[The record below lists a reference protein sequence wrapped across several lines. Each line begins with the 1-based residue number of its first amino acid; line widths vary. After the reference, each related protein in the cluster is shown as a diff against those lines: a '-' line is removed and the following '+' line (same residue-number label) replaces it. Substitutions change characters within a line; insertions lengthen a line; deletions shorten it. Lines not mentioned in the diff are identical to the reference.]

1 MNIKCDE
8 TSPQL
13 TEEFSAQLTEEFS
26 AQLPIWKLLA
36 FTVAG
41 FLTIMTETMPAG
53 LLPQISQGL
62 YISEAYAGQLIAVYA
77 LGSVLAAI
85 PLISL
90 TRSWNRRPLLLSAMA
105 GLLLFNAITALSN
118 DYILTLIARFIAG
131 MAAGVIWGL
140 LAGYVRRMV
149 SVSHQ
154 GRALAIAGV
163 GQPIALAIGVPLG
176 VWLGTLF
183 EWRGVFWIMSL
194 LALILFIWIR
204 FSIPDFAGQSAQK
217 RLPILKV
224 LLMPGI
230 RAILFVVFLWMLAHN
245 ILYTYISPFLA
256 STGQAYKVE
265 TILFMFGISSIVGI
279 LLTGMFIDRSLRKIT
294 LISLFI
300 FAIAT
305 VLLAVY
311 SSSSFVVVTS
321 IVLWGVTFGGAPT
334 LLQTALANTA
344 GHEADLAQSMLV
356 TVFNLAIAF
365 GGMVGG
371 GLLESFGAASF
382 PWFMLIF
389 ALIALSIVYLAH
401 KHGFIS
407 S

>member
-8 TSPQL
+8 TTHQL
-13 TEEFSAQLTEEFS
+13 TDEFSA
-26 AQLPIWKLLA
+26 LPIWKLLA

-62 YISEAYAGQLIAVYA
+62 HISEAYAGQLIAVYA

-149 SVSHQ
+149 SPSYQ

-176 VWLGTLF
+176 AWLGTLF

-194 LALILFIWIR
+194 LALILLIWIR
-204 FSIPDFAGQSAQK
+204 FSIPNFAGQSAQK

-224 LLMPGI
+224 LFIPGI
-230 RAILFVVFLWMLAHN
+230 RAILLVVFLWILAHS

-256 STGQAYKVE
+256 STGQTYKVE
-265 TILFMFGISSIVGI
+265 TVLFIFGISSIVGI

-294 LISLFI
+294 LLSLFI

-305 VLLAVY
+305 AVLGVY
-311 SSSSFVVVTS
+311 SSSSFVVLTGVM
-321 IVLWGVTFGGAPT
+321 LWGITFGGAPT

-344 GHEADLAQSMLV
+344 GHEADVAQSMLV

-365 GGMVGG
+365 GGMIGG

-382 PWFMLIF
+382 PWFMLVF
-389 ALIALSIVYLAH
+389 AFIALCTVYHAR
-401 KHGFIS
+401 KDGFTS

>member
-8 TSPQL
+8 TAHQL
-13 TEEFSAQLTEEFS
+13 TDEFSS
-26 AQLPIWKLLA
+26 QLPIWKLLA

-62 YISEAYAGQLIAVYA
+62 NISEAYAGQLITVYA

-85 PLISL
+85 PIISF
-90 TRSWNRRPLLLSAMA
+90 TRSWNRRPLLLSAIA
-105 GLLLFNAITALSN
+105 GLLLFNVITALSN
-118 DYILTLIARFIAG
+118 HYILTLAARFIAG

-149 SVSHQ
+149 PTSYQ

-176 VWLGTLF
+176 AWLGTLF

-194 LALILFIWIR
+194 LALILFVWIR

-217 RLPILKV
+217 RLPILRV
-224 LLMPGI
+224 LLIPGI
-230 RAILFVVFLWMLAHN
+230 RAVLVVVFLWILSHS

-256 STGQAYKVE
+256 STGHAYKVE
-265 TILFMFGISSIVGI
+265 TILFLFGISSIIGI
-279 LLTGMFIDRSLRKIT
+279 VITGMFIDRSLRKIT
-294 LISLFI
+294 LLSLFI

-305 VLLAVY
+305 ALLGVY
-311 SSSSFVVVTS
+311 SSSNFVVLTGV
-321 IVLWGVTFGGAPT
+321 VLWGVTFGGAPT

-344 GHEADLAQSMLV
+344 GNEADVAQSMLV
-356 TVFNLAIAF
+356 TIFNLAIAF
-365 GGMVGG
+365 GGMIGG

-382 PWFMLIF
+382 PWFMLAF
-389 ALIALSIVYLAH
+389 ALIALSTVYHAR
-401 KHGFIS
+401 KHGFIYS
-407 S
+407 

>member
-13 TEEFSAQLTEEFS
+13 TEEFST
-26 AQLPIWKLLA
+26 QLPIWKLLA

-149 SVSHQ
+149 SVSYQ

-176 VWLGTLF
+176 AWLGILF

-194 LALILFIWIR
+194 LALILLIWIR

-311 SSSSFVVVTS
+311 SSSSFVVLTS
-321 IVLWGVTFGGAPT
+321 VVLWGVTFGGAPT

>member
-8 TSPQL
+8 TSPRL
-13 TEEFSAQLTEEFS
+13 TDEFS

-62 YISEAYAGQLIAVYA
+62 HISEAYAGQLIAVYA

-176 VWLGTLF
+176 AWLGTLF

-256 STGQAYKVE
+256 STGQVYKVE

-311 SSSSFVVVTS
+311 SSSSFVVVIS

-382 PWFMLIF
+382 PWFMLVF

>member
-1 MNIKCDE
+1 MNTKSNE
-8 TSPQL
+8 TSHQV
-13 TEEFSAQLTEEFS
+13 TDEFST
-26 AQLPIWKLLA
+26 QLPIWKLLA
-36 FTVAG
+36 FTVVG

-62 YISEAYAGQLIAVYA
+62 HISEAYAGQLIAVYA

-90 TRSWNRRPLLLSAMA
+90 TRSWNRRPLLLSAIT

-149 SVSHQ
+149 SASYQ

-163 GQPIALAIGVPLG
+163 GQPIALSIGVPLG
-176 VWLGTLF
+176 AWLGTLF

-194 LALILFIWIR
+194 LALILFVWIR
-204 FSIPDFAGQSAQK
+204 FSIPDFAGQLAQK

-224 LLMPGI
+224 ILMPGI
-230 RAILFVVFLWMLAHN
+230 RAVLAVVFLWILAHS
-245 ILYTYISPFLA
+245 ILYTYISPFLV
-256 STGQAYKVE
+256 STGQTYNVE
-265 TILFMFGISSIVGI
+265 TILFIFGISSIVGI
-279 LLTGMFIDRSLRKIT
+279 LITGMFIDRSLRKIT
-294 LISLFI
+294 LLSLFI

-305 VLLAVY
+305 ALLGVY
-311 SSSSFVVVTS
+311 SSSNFVVLTS
-321 IVLWGVTFGGAPT
+321 VVLWGVTFGGAPT
-334 LLQTALANTA
+334 LLQTALANIA
-344 GHEADLAQSMLV
+344 GHEADVAQSMLV

-365 GGMVGG
+365 GGMIGG

-382 PWFMLIF
+382 PWFMLV
-389 ALIALSIVYLAH
+389 LP
-401 KHGFIS
+401 
-407 S
+407 

>member
-13 TEEFSAQLTEEFS
+13 TGKFS

-62 YISEAYAGQLIAVYA
+62 NISEAFAGQLIAVYA

-105 GLLLFNAITALSN
+105 GLLLFNVITALSN

-149 SVSHQ
+149 SASYQ

-176 VWLGTLF
+176 AWLGTLF

-279 LLTGMFIDRSLRKIT
+279 LLTGMFIDRSLRQVT

-321 IVLWGVTFGGAPT
+321 VVLWGVTFGGAPT

-382 PWFMLIF
+382 PWFMLVF